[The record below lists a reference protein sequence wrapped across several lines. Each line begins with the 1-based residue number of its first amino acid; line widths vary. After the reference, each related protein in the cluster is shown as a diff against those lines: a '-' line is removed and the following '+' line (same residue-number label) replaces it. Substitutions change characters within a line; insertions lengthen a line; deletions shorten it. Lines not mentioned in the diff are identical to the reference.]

1 MKNLRRFGIL
11 ILSAFVFYACSD
23 DDDSPGLDNQDKE
36 ARVSVKLVDAPG
48 DYDAVYVDVEDV
60 RIKYSGEV
68 EGNVDGEISL
78 DDVEDEVYNLLE
90 LTGGVSATLADD
102 DEVPV
107 GEISQIRLVL
117 GSDNSVVVD
126 GQTYPL
132 QTPSAQQSGLKVQ
145 INQNLEAGETY
156 AFTLDFDVEKSIVEK
171 GNGEYLLKPVI
182 RGSLDIETGAI
193 SGTVIGL
200 VAGTQ
205 TLITATHQET
215 QEEISTYTDA
225 ESKFVLK
232 GLPEG
237 TYTITLEVAS
247 ELGLEPIVLTDIEVE
262 AGSTTNIGEIEF
274 L

>member
-1 MKNLRRFGIL
+1 MMKNLRKFGIL
-11 ILSAFVFYACSD
+11 MLSVFAFYACSD
-23 DDDSPGLDNQDKE
+23 DDDSNGIPDDKE
-36 ARVSVKLVDAPG
+36 ARISVKLVDAPG

-60 RIKYSGEV
+60 LIKYNGEV

-78 DDVEDEVYNLLE
+78 DDVEDGVYNLLE
-90 LTGGVSATLADD
+90 LTGGVSVMLADD
-102 DEVPV
+102 DDVPV
-107 GEISQIRLVL
+107 GRINQIRLVL
-117 GSDNSVVVD
+117 GDDNSVVVD
-126 GQTYPL
+126 GQSYPL

-145 INQNLEAGETY
+145 INQDLEAGETY
-156 AFTLDFDVEKSIVEK
+156 AFTLDFDVEKSIVEQ
-171 GNGEYLLKPVI
+171 GNGGYLLKPVI

-225 ESKFVLK
+225 ESKFVLN

-237 TYTITLEVAS
+237 TYTLSFEVAS
-247 ELGLEPIVLTDIEVE
+247 ELGLDPIVLTDIEVE
-262 AGSTTNIGEIEF
+262 AGSTTTIGEVEF